1 MPARLRKPIGLIA
14 LVLFVMVYAWIAMD
28 VGDLVIASKTK
39 LTQVV
44 FFVLAGVAWLP
55 PAMAII
61 WWIYRRQKA

>member
-1 MPARLRKPIGLIA
+1 
-14 LVLFVMVYAWIAMD
+14 MVYAWIAMD